1 MNIAHSPL
9 PIAHRKSWRA
19 FTLIEMLV
27 VIAII
32 GILAALLVGGLSRSG
47 GAKVRS
53 RVKTELAGLET
64 AIGSYYKQHG
74 FYPPGNEKP
83 IGTDIN
89 TGTNQLFYE
98 LTSTEYDKT
107 ADSFKDIFGD
117 TITSGAIN
125 GLLLAKGFVNADAN
139 KANFLPNLKP
149 SGYAFIPNSAPPFRV
164 LVVPYKGPGGDF
176 NPWYYNSSK
185 PVHNPDSFDL
195 WAVVDVGGKIMTIGN
210 WKE

>member
-1 MNIAHSPL
+1 MNIAHCPL
-9 PIAHRKSWRA
+9 PIADCKSRRA

-32 GILAALLVGGLSRSG
+32 GILAALIVAGLSRSG
-47 GAKVRS
+47 PAKVRS
-53 RVKTELAGLET
+53 RVKTELVGLEA
-64 AIGSYYKQHG
+64 AIGSFYKQHG
-74 FYPPGNEKP
+74 FYPPGNEKR
-83 IGTDIN
+83 IGPDIN

-98 LTSTEYDKT
+98 LTGTTYGS
-107 ADSFKDIFGD
+107 DIFTNILNE
-117 TITSGAIN
+117 TITSAAIDSQLN
-125 GLLLAKGFVNADAN
+125 AKGFINADPN
-139 KANFLPNLKP
+139 KAANFLPNLKP
-149 SGYAFIPNSAPPFRV
+149 SGYAFIPNPAPPFRV

-176 NPWYYNSSK
+176 NPWHYNSSK